1 MTNFVYLYMALLV
14 TIGLFLAFT
23 LSYFWVKVVN
33 WLFREPKEKSINNP
47 YIKAQILKDKNDRDY
62 EEYLKWMEKN
72 SSGVPFQKILSREDF
87 EAEKK
92 IKKLL

>member
-1 MTNFVYLYMALLV
+1 MTNFVYLLMVFLV
-14 TIGLFLAFT
+14 IVGIIVAVT
-23 LSYFWVKVVN
+23 LSYLWVKLVYWAIPN
-33 WLFREPKEKSINNP
+33 PKKNQIGNP

-72 SSGVPFQKILSREDF
+72 SSGVPFQKIMSREDF

-92 IKKLL
+92 IKNLL